1 MPFSLPVLR
10 SLALTWLLLGAGHL
24 RAHELDANRATL
36 ILREPG
42 LVSLS
47 LFVDYPLLL
56 QRSLAPQESPEQ
68 FLLMASAMPPDRFR
82 EALGK
87 AQQQLQA
94 GTQLLVSAGR
104 AEHFTR
110 WNWPD
115 AQRVQSLLRERVMQQ
130 LTAPAA
136 NASET
141 IMEVQAEVMLKPSP
155 TSLRLQIAPAFGR
168 VLVVWYRPDQQWVEP
183 GAASVTMSFR

>member
-1 MPFSLPVLR
+1 MQITRRVWP
-10 SLALTWLLLGAGHL
+10 SLALALLLGAGQL
-24 RAHELDANRATL
+24 PAHELDANRATL

-42 LVSLS
+42 LVSLA

-56 QRSLAPQESPEQ
+56 QRILAPQETPEQ
-68 FLLMASAMPPDRFR
+68 FLLTASAMPPDKFR

-87 AQQQLQA
+87 AQQQLQS
-94 GTQLLVSAGR
+94 GTQLLVSGGR

-115 AQRVQSLLRERVMQQ
+115 APRVQALLRERVMQQ

-136 NASET
+136 HPAEST
-141 IMEVQAEVMLKPSP
+141 LEVQAEVMLKPSP

-183 GAASVTMSFR
+183 GAASLVMPFR